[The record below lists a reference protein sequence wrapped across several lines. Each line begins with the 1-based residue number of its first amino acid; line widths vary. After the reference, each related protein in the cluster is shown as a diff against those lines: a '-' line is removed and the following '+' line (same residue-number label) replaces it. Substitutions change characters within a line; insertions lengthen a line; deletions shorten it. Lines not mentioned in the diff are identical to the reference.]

1 MNERITLRTE
11 LETEDLARMI
21 RWMSNENVCRYLNEH
36 QQIAARLKQVYDARL
51 PILTPLF
58 NQDGRFFMICTRR
71 GQTIGFLRMAH
82 SAQNEAELVIAI
94 GEESMW
100 GRGLGR
106 ESLCQ
111 ALQTAFFE
119 MRKEKV
125 VAHIHHENGRS
136 RNLFL
141 GCGFT
146 PCARSAHSTRYQ
158 LTLDGFLHPKARRTC
173 EIA

>member
-1 MNERITLRTE
+1 
-11 LETEDLARMI
+11 
-21 RWMSNENVCRYLNEH
+21 
-36 QQIAARLKQVYDARL
+36 
-51 PILTPLF
+51 
-58 NQDGRFFMICTRR
+58 MICTGR
-71 GQTIGFLRMAH
+71 GQAIGFLRMAN

-100 GRGLGR
+100 GQGLGR

-125 VAHIHHENGRS
+125 VAHIHHENSRS

-141 GCGFT
+141 GCGFS

-158 LTLDGFLHPKARRTC
+158 LTLDDFLHPKARRTS